1 MSISDNLRRIDQRI
15 QQAAASCGRSADEI
29 TLVVVSKTQSLDR
42 VRSAYNAGAG
52 HIGENYIQEAREKLD
67 TLSQLPI
74 NWHFIGH
81 LQSNKAK
88 YAVRMFDLIHTVD
101 SEKLAIELNRQAE
114 KIGKHQKVLIQ
125 VNISG
130 ENTKSGIAP
139 KQVRELVISAD
150 RLPNLN
156 VRGLMTIPPYY
167 NDPERS
173 RPIFT
178 ALAQLREDIGKNL
191 PDTKQF
197 KELSMGM
204 TGDFE
209 VAIKEGATIVRIG
222 SAIFGERP

>member
-1 MSISDNLRRIDQRI
+1 MIISDNLRRIGQRI
-15 QQAAASCGRSADEI
+15 QQTAASCGRSADEI
-29 TLVVVSKTQSLDR
+29 TLVVVSKTQSVER

-67 TLSQLPI
+67 LLSPLPI

-101 SEKLAIELNRQAE
+101 SEKLAVELNRQAE
-114 KIGKHQKVLIQ
+114 KIGKCQKVLIQ

-139 KQVRELVISAD
+139 KQVRELVMCAHQ
-150 RLPNLN
+150 LPNLD

-173 RPIFT
+173 RPIFA
-178 ALAQLREDIGKNL
+178 ALAQLRADIGKYL
-191 PDTKQF
+191 PDANQF
-197 KELSMGM
+197 NELSMGM